1 MFRFFPRKTILL
13 LAISVSFGLMTSAG
27 GAAEAPQKLRVAY
40 AAVTA
45 AFSIPWIAKEAGI
58 FQRHGLDVELVYIAA
73 GSRAVQTL
81 VGGSID
87 VAAIGGPAGV
97 DAKLAGADTIYVAIP
112 VNRVIVFTVAAP
124 QIQRVEDL
132 RGKSIG
138 VTRVGTVT
146 DFFTRI
152 YLRQNGL
159 VPDRDV
165 MIRQMGGLPETVAGL
180 KAGLIEGGTFG
191 FPAVLHARAAG
202 FRVLVDYNTAGY
214 RYPLSSVIVTQKLL
228 RTRESAIRAF
238 LEAHIEAVHRFKT
251 DANFAMNV
259 IGKYTNTTDRA
270 MLEETQRVY
279 ADAFERVP
287 YPNVE
292 DMKLG
297 ITQVSRD
304 EPARQRRR
312 SEGLR
317 RSAPFARDRGERLC
331 EEALW
336 RAGKMRDCSSLL
348 NLITTERTKDT
359 KGFDIMGYLTSCS
372 SRPSW

>member
-1 MFRFFPRKTILL
+1 MKTVSHSISKFLL
-13 LAISVSFGLMTSAG
+13 LAVCLPLLWAFDAAH
-27 GAAEAPQKLRVAY
+27 AAEGLQKLRVAY
-40 AAVTA
+40 AAITA

-87 VAAIGGPAGV
+87 IAAIGGPAGV
-97 DAKLAGADTIYVAIP
+97 DAKLAGADTVYVAIP
-112 VNRVIVFTVAAP
+112 VNRVLVFTVAAP
-124 QIQRVEDL
+124 QIQRIEEM

-165 MIRQMGGLPETVAGL
+165 MIRQMGGLPEIVAGL
-180 KAGLIEGGTFG
+180 KAGQIEGGTFG

-202 FRVLVDYNTAGY
+202 FRVLVDYNASGY
-214 RYPLSSVIVTQKLL
+214 RYPLSTVIVTQKLL
-228 RTRESAIRAF
+228 RIQESAVRRF

-251 DANFAMNV
+251 DPSFAMNV
-259 IGKYTNTTDRA
+259 IGKYTQTTDRS

-279 ADAFERVP
+279 ASAFERVP
-287 YPNVE
+287 YPDIEV
-292 DMKLG
+292 MKLG
-297 ITQVSRD
+297 LTQVAETNPRVRGVD
-304 EPARQRRR
+304 PKDFVDPRL
-312 SEGLR
+312 LR
-317 RSAPFARDRGERLC
+317 EIEASGFVKRLYGEQ
-331 EEALW
+331 
-336 RAGKMRDCSSLL
+336 GK
-348 NLITTERTKDT
+348 
-359 KGFDIMGYLTSCS
+359 
-372 SRPSW
+372 

>member
-1 MFRFFPRKTILL
+1 MKTGAVSMSKIVT
-13 LAISVSFGLMTSAG
+13 LALCLGLQISTTGAF
-27 GAAEAPQKLRVAY
+27 AAESLQKLRVAY

-45 AFSIPWIAKEAGI
+45 AFSLPWIAKEAGI

-97 DAKLAGADTIYVAIP
+97 DAKLAGADTLYIAIP
-112 VNRVIVFTVAAP
+112 VNRVIVFTVAEP
-124 QIQRVEDL
+124 HIQRVEEL

-165 MIRQMGGLPETVAGL
+165 FIRQMGGLPEIVAGL
-180 KAGLIEGGTFG
+180 KAGQIQGGTFG

-202 FRVLVDYNTAGY
+202 FRVLVDYNTQGF
-214 RYPLSSVIVTQKLL
+214 RYPLSSVIVTEKLL
-228 RTRESAIRAF
+228 RTREPAIRAF
-238 LEAHIEAVHRFKT
+238 LESHIEAIHRFKT
-251 DANFAMNV
+251 DPNFTMNV
-259 IGKYTNTTDRA
+259 IEKYTNTTDRP

-279 ADAFERVP
+279 AAAFERIP
-287 YPNVE
+287 YPNIE

-297 ITQVSRD
+297 ITQVAETNPRAKGVDPKDFVDSRLLREIEASGFVKRLYG
-304 EPARQRRR
+304 EP
-312 SEGLR
+312 
-317 RSAPFARDRGERLC
+317 
-331 EEALW
+331 
-336 RAGKMRDCSSLL
+336 GK
-348 NLITTERTKDT
+348 
-359 KGFDIMGYLTSCS
+359 
-372 SRPSW
+372 

>member
-1 MFRFFPRKTILL
+1 MR
-13 LAISVSFGLMTSAG
+13 TSSWPIKHFLGTGVCCLVLFTVNGAC
-27 GAAEAPQKLRVAY
+27 AAEALQKLRVAY

-58 FQRHGLDVELVYIAA
+58 FERHGLDVELVYIAA

-97 DAKLAGADTIYVAIP
+97 DARLAGADTVYVAIP

-124 QIQRVEDL
+124 EIKQVGEM

-146 DFFTRI
+146 DFFTRV

-180 KAGLIEGGTFG
+180 KAGLIQGGTFG

-202 FRVLVDYNTAGY
+202 FRVLVDYNTLGY
-214 RYPLSSVIVTQKLL
+214 RYPLSSVIVTEKLL
-228 RTRESAIRAF
+228 RTRESAIRRF
-238 LEAHIEAVHRFKT
+238 LESHIEAVHRFKN
-251 DANFAMNV
+251 DPAFAMNV

-279 ADAFERVP
+279 ASALQRVP
-287 YPNVE
+287 YPDVE

-297 ITQVSRD
+297 ITQVSETNPR
-304 EPARQRRR
+304 ARGADPKDFVDPRL
-312 SEGLR
+312 LR
-317 RSAPFARDRGERLC
+317 EIEASGFVKKLYGEQS
-331 EEALW
+331 
-336 RAGKMRDCSSLL
+336 K
-348 NLITTERTKDT
+348 
-359 KGFDIMGYLTSCS
+359 
-372 SRPSW
+372 

>member
-1 MFRFFPRKTILL
+1 MTSFSSRLKKHLL
-13 LAISVSFGLMTSAG
+13 LGVTLSLCFVNVSGAG
-27 GAAEAPQKLRVAY
+27 EAPQKLRVAY

-58 FQRHGLDVELVYIAA
+58 FERHGLDVELVYIAA

-87 VAAIGGPAGV
+87 IAAIGGPAGV
-97 DAKLAGADTIYVAIP
+97 DAKLAGADTVYVAIP

-159 VPDRDV
+159 APDRDV
-165 MIRQMGGLPETVAGL
+165 MIRQMGGLPEIVAGL
-180 KAGLIEGGTFG
+180 KAGQIEGGTFG

-202 FRVLVDYNTAGY
+202 FRVLVDYNTLGF
-214 RYPLSSVIVTQKLL
+214 RYPLSTVIVTEKLL
-228 RTRESAIRAF
+228 RTRESAIRRF
-238 LEAHIEAVHRFKT
+238 LQSHIEAVHRFKT
-251 DANFAMNV
+251 DPAFAMKV
-259 IGKYTNTTDRA
+259 IGKYTNTTDQN
-270 MLEETQRVY
+270 MLQETQRVY
-279 ADAFERVP
+279 ADAFQRIP
-287 YPNVE
+287 YPNIE

-297 ITQVSRD
+297 ITQVSETNPRAKGAD
-304 EPARQRRR
+304 PKDFVDPRLLREIEA
-312 SEGLR
+312 SGFVKKLYGEGR
-317 RSAPFARDRGERLC
+317 
-331 EEALW
+331 
-336 RAGKMRDCSSLL
+336 
-348 NLITTERTKDT
+348 
-359 KGFDIMGYLTSCS
+359 
-372 SRPSW
+372 